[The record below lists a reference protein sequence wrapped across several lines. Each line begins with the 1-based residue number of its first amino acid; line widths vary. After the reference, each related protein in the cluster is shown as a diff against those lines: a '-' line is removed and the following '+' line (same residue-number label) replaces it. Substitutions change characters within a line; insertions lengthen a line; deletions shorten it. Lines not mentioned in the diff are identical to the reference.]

1 MKRTKVMKISIDL
14 NFVKQIYYLQKFI
27 NYPVRYIINMDVRGN
42 KLFAFKIPARYLK
55 KQKSY
60 QTFRVLTTLTWKG
73 IE

>member
-42 KLFAFKIPARYLK
+42 KLFAFKIPA
-55 KQKSY
+55 
-60 QTFRVLTTLTWKG
+60 
-73 IE
+73 